1 MSKQQILEGQSTFVS
16 LLGAI
21 RPQAVNLVDA
31 FDLRDEVL
39 NSTLG
44 CWDGNVYQRLF
55 DEAQK
60 SPLNQSAVHQSS
72 YQQSLKPLFKSNL

>member
-1 MSKQQILEGQSTFVS
+1 MLKLQSTYVG
-16 LLGAI
+16 LLAAI
-21 RPQAVNLVDA
+21 RPQAVNLVDS

-39 NSTLG
+39 GSVLG

-60 SPLNQSAVHQSS
+60 SPLNQSAVHQASFNN
-72 YQQSLKPLFKSNL
+72 SLKPLLKSNL